1 MGKKFMWGR
10 PFAVA
15 LLLVVLGVSV
25 IALHPETAA
34 AIPPTFSAHGS
45 ARQVYATGFAAG
57 TNVAL
62 VAADSS
68 VVATRQ
74 ANAQGGVLFRD
85 VTPGSGYRVKDTDA
99 NTISDPL
106 TVYTEA
112 PAPWDPSIYNQPIA
126 DDGYQYLTTRDG
138 TQLALTVHLPL
149 NGAKAPYPTLIE
161 YAGYGYAKPSGP
173 ESGISKLAN
182 VMGFAVVDVNM
193 RGTGCSGGAYDYFEP
208 LQSLDAYDV
217 IETISNQDWVLNN
230 QVGMLGIS
238 YGGISQLFTAR
249 INPPH
254 LAAIAPL
261 SVLDASATTMYPGGM
276 RNTGFALNWIESRD
290 SDAQPAGPDAGQG
303 WAWDRIMNGDVVCAA
318 NQVLHGEAVSLVNK
332 MQENTSYVPEVAD
345 PLDPVTFV
353 HEIHMPVFM
362 ACQWQ
367 DEQTGGHCP
376 ALVSHFT
383 GTDNKWFTFTN
394 GAHIDSLDP
403 ATLNRLF
410 DFYELF
416 VAERPPS
423 QDAAFMRAV
432 APIIYQTAM
441 NVPDD
446 VSLTL
451 PDDPIQDMATY
462 SEALAAFKALPEV
475 TVRFENGAG
484 KAPDG
489 TFVAGSPY
497 ANFEAGFSSLPV
509 PGTAAQSWYL
519 GANGSLTN
527 SAPTGQ
533 GIDAF
538 TWDADALPLNDY
550 DGNTGGGGL
559 WSVASQWTWNWKPN
573 PPGSAVSYVSAP
585 LSSDTTVVGSG
596 AVYVWVKSSTPNLD
610 LQATVSEVRPDG
622 KETFVQNGWV
632 RATNRVLSTDSNNLM
647 KQPSTLLDPILTFTA
662 ADNSPLPSDQFVKV
676 AIPLYYQGHAYR
688 AGSRLRVTIA
698 APNGSQPSWS
708 FKQSE
713 PASGSADVQIAYSPA
728 MPSSI
733 VLPVV
738 SGVDVP
744 AGLPACGILRNQ
756 PCRSYVA
763 LANRVIEGPVAP
775 PMSTTTTTSTTPGAP
790 PTTAAPNA
798 VAPIAQ
804 SPNAL
809 APRDSTAAGSL
820 PATGADLWLLLMC
833 ALGLS
838 LTGLGLV
845 FARRANMGRS

>member
-1 MGKKFMWGR
+1 MWGR
-10 PFAVA
+10 RTVVLAAVA
-15 LLLVVLGVSV
+15 L
-25 IALHPETAA
+25 IALVTVALPPSLANA
-34 AIPPTFSAHGS
+34 VPPTFDAHGS
-45 ARQVYATGFAAG
+45 AEQVYATGFTAG

-62 VAADSS
+62 LAADSS
-68 VVATRQ
+68 IVQSRQ
-74 ANAQGGVLFRD
+74 ANAQGGVLFRN
-85 VTPGSGYRVKDTDA
+85 VTPGSGYRVKDVDA
-99 NTISDPL
+99 NTVSDPL
-106 TVYTEA
+106 TVYTNA

-138 TQLALTVHLPL
+138 TKLALTVHLPL

-303 WAWDRIMNGDVVCAA
+303 WAWDRITDGDTICEA
-318 NQVLHGEAVSLVNK
+318 NQALHGEAVSLVNK
-332 MQENTSYVPEVAD
+332 MQENTSYVPAVAD

-353 HEIHMPVFM
+353 DQIHKPVFL

-432 APIIYQTAM
+432 APIIFQTAM
-441 NVPDD
+441 DVPDD

-475 TVRFENGAG
+475 TVHFENGAG
-484 KAPDG
+484 KTPDG
-489 TFVAGSPY
+489 SSIPGSPY
-497 ANFEAGFSSLPV
+497 ARFEAGFSSLPV

-519 GANGSLTN
+519 GTNGALAN
-527 SAPTGQ
+527 SAPANE
-533 GIDAF
+533 GIDSF
-538 TWDADALPLNDY
+538 NWNPDAVPLNDY

-559 WSVASQWTWNWKPN
+559 WSVASDWTWNWKPN
-573 PPGSAVSYVSAP
+573 PPGTAVSYVSSP
-585 LSSDTTVVGSG
+585 LTSDTTVVGSG
-596 AVYVWVKSSTPNLD
+596 AVYVWVKSSTPDLD

-622 KETFVQNGWV
+622 KETFVQNGWI
-632 RATNRVLSTDSNNLM
+632 RASNRVLSTDSNNLM
-647 KQPSTLLDPILTFTA
+647 KQPSTLLDPVPTFTA
-662 ADNSPLPSDQFVKV
+662 ADNAPLPADSFVKV

-708 FKQSE
+708 FKQSV
-713 PASGSADVQIAYSPA
+713 PASGSASVQVAFSPD
-728 MPSSI
+728 MPSRI

-738 SGVDVP
+738 SGVAVP
-744 AGLPACGILRNQ
+744 AGLPACGVLRNQ
-756 PCRSYVA
+756 PCRTYAPVA
-763 LANRVIEGPVAP
+763 NTVVLGPVAP
-775 PMSTTTTTSTTPGAP
+775 PTTTPSTTPSTPSSTTVPTPSTTLQAP
-790 PTTAAPNA
+790 VVDPASQTSTPTSNPDAAG
-798 VAPIAQ
+798 
-804 SPNAL
+804 
-809 APRDSTAAGSL
+809 AGSL
-820 PATGADLWLLLMC
+820 PSTGANIWLLVMC
-833 ALGLS
+833 AVGLS

-845 FARRANMGRS
+845 FARRARLHHL